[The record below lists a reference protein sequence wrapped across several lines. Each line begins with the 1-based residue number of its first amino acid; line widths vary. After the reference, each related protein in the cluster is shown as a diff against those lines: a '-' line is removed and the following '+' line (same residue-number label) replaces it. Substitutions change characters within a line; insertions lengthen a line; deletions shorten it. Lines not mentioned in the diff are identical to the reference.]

1 MGDNARTIAIVLHDL
16 PLGGSER
23 IAVRLANRWA
33 ALGRTVTLFCGSR
46 QGPLADLIHADVEV
60 VEADPPI
67 PRGRGSRKA
76 LGKATATYV
85 AQHRPDILFVP
96 GNYHWPILPALDE
109 LPADQRPGVVAQ
121 IGTPL
126 YRHGRGLLAQIP
138 YNLKTRRHLRRVDQA
153 ISLSDSMTEDAN
165 RVLGR
170 RITQRIALPALDD
183 DDHAFMPPP
192 EGKIILAAGR
202 LVKEKGFDVAIR
214 AFARLDDPDTKLVIV
229 GEGERRAELE
239 ALAAELGV
247 TDRVRLP
254 GYVPDIRP
262 WLEIARTFLLTSWY
276 EGYAAVIVEALGA
289 GRQVISTDCT
299 PAARELL
306 GEGLNG
312 RVAALGDAEALA
324 DGLRAVLNTP
334 APDPRVLARSVAD
347 YRIGPIAEAYLQVFD
362 AVVAKRTSPA
372 PVTRFA
378 PFPAR
383 AFSIPAGRRAPASAA
398 TPRSAWRRSA

>member
-1 MGDNARTIAIVLHDL
+1 MSDNARTIAIVLHDL

-33 ALGRTVTLFCGSR
+33 ALGRRVTLFCGSR
-46 QGPLADLIHADVEV
+46 EGPLAELIHADVEI

-67 PRGRGSRKA
+67 PRARGSRKA
-76 LGKATATYV
+76 LGRATADYV
-85 AQHRPDILFVP
+85 AKHRPDILFVP
-96 GNYHWPILPALDE
+96 GNYHWPILPAIDA
-109 LPADQRPGVVAQ
+109 LPVDQRPGVVAQ

-126 YRHGRGLLAQIP
+126 YRHGRGVLAQIP
-138 YNLKTRRHLRRVDQA
+138 YNLKTRRQLRRVDRA
-153 ISLSDSMTEDAN
+153 ISLSDSMTDDAN
-165 RVLGR
+165 RTLGR
-170 RITQRIALPALDD
+170 RVTQCIRLPALDD
-183 DDHAFMPPP
+183 DDHAFVPPAS
-192 EGKIILAAGR
+192 GKIILAAGR
-202 LVKEKGFDVAIR
+202 LVKEKGFDVALR
-214 AFARLDDPDTKLVIV
+214 AFALLNDPNAKLVIV

-247 TDRVRLP
+247 ADRVSLP

-289 GRQVISTDCT
+289 GRPVVSTDCT

-306 GEGLNG
+306 SDSPNG
-312 RVAALGDAEALA
+312 RVASIGDAAALA
-324 DGLRAVLNTP
+324 EGLRQVLNGP
-334 APDPRVLARSVAD
+334 APDPRVLARSVVE

-362 AVVAKRTSPA
+362 AVVAKRASPA
-372 PVTRFA
+372 VVKRFA

-383 AFSIPAGRRAPASAA
+383 VFAIPAGRRGPATAA
-398 TPRSAWRRSA
+398 RFRSAWRRSA

>member
-33 ALGRTVTLFCGSR
+33 ALGRRVTLFCGSR
-46 QGPLADLIHADVEV
+46 EGPLAELIHADVEI

-76 LGKATATYV
+76 LGRATAAYV
-85 AQHRPDILFVP
+85 AEHRPDILFVP
-96 GNYHWPILPALDE
+96 GNYHWPILPAIDA
-109 LPADQRPGVVAQ
+109 LPADQRPGVIAQ

-126 YRHGRGLLAQIP
+126 YRHGRGALAQIP
-138 YNLKTRRHLRRVDQA
+138 YNLKTRRQLRRIDRA
-153 ISLSDSMTEDAN
+153 ISLSDSMTDDAN
-165 RVLGR
+165 RALGR
-170 RITQRIALPALDD
+170 RVTQCIRLPALDD
-183 DDHAFMPPP
+183 DDHAFVPPAT
-192 EGKIILAAGR
+192 GKIILAAGR
-202 LVKEKGFDVAIR
+202 LVKEKGFDIALR
-214 AFARLDDPDTKLVIV
+214 AFALLDDPNAKLVIV

-247 TDRVRLP
+247 ADRISLP

-289 GRQVISTDCT
+289 GRPVVSTDCT

-306 GEGLNG
+306 SDGPNGHVASIGDVAGLAEGL
-312 RVAALGDAEALA
+312 RQ
-324 DGLRAVLNTP
+324 VLNGP
-334 APDPRVLARSVAD
+334 APDPRVLARAVVD

-372 PVTRFA
+372 AIKRFA

-383 AFSIPAGRRAPASAA
+383 AFAIPAGRRGPASAA
-398 TPRSAWRRSA
+398 RLRNAWRRSA

>member
-23 IAVRLANRWA
+23 IAVRLANRWV
-33 ALGRTVTLFCGSR
+33 ALGRRVTLFCGSR
-46 QGPLADLIHADVEV
+46 HGPLADLIHGDVEV

-76 LGKATATYV
+76 LGQATAAFV
-85 AQHRPDILFVP
+85 AQRKPDILFVP
-96 GNYHWPILPALDE
+96 GNYHWPILPALGA
-109 LPADQRPGVVAQ
+109 LPADQRPGVIAQ

-126 YRHGRGLLAQIP
+126 YRHGRSALAQIP
-138 YNLKTRRHLRRVDQA
+138 YNLKTRRQLRRVDQA

-165 RVLGR
+165 RALGR

-183 DDHAFMPPP
+183 DDQAFMPPP

-202 LVKEKGFDVAIR
+202 LVREKGFDVALR
-214 AFARLDDPDTKLVIV
+214 AFALLDDPEAKLVIV

-247 TDRVRLP
+247 ADRVRLP

-289 GRQVISTDCT
+289 GRQVVSTDCT

-306 GEGLNG
+306 SKGLNG
-312 RVAALGDAEALA
+312 RVAAIGDAEGLA
-324 DGLRAVLNTP
+324 EGLRAVLNAP
-334 APDPRVLARSVAD
+334 APDPRVLARSVAE

-362 AVVAKRTSPA
+362 AVVAKRTRSMPI
-372 PVTRFA
+372 TRFA
-378 PFPAR
+378 PFPTR
-383 AFSIPAGRRAPASAA
+383 AFSIPAGRRAPASPA